1 MGAAAVELEQGE
13 DEVCGG
19 EGGGRAPRGL
29 VRSERAL

>member
-1 MGAAAVELEQGE
+1 MAVGLVEVGQVE